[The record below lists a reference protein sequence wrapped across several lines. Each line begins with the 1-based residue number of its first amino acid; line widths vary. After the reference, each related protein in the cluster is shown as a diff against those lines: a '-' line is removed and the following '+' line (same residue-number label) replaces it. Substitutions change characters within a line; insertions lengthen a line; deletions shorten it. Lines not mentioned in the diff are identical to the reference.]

1 MGKVKNLVGKRFG
14 QLVVFEECKE
24 RQNKKVMWL
33 CQCDCGNKKIV
44 AGNNLKSGT
53 TTTCGGY
60 RHKAD
65 NLTGMRF
72 GHLFVIG
79 QGEPVKSGNGTMGT
93 SYCKC
98 DCGNYK
104 VIRNHS
110 LKNGLTKSCGCGCE
124 ANRAKILNKSNGN
137 IYDLSGEYGLGK
149 ASNADVWFKFD
160 LDDYDKIKD
169 YSWSL
174 SQSRYIICHQRK
186 VKGYIYLHKFVMNE
200 KNSIVDHINGD
211 SLDDRKSNLRKATNQ
226 QNSMNHG
233 KSINNTSGVC
243 GVSWNKDKQRW
254 KAYIA
259 VNRKQIHLGYFKEDE
274 FELAVKARKEAELK
288 YFGEFARQNE

>member
-14 QLVVFEECKE
+14 QLVVLEECKE

-44 AGNNLKSGT
+44 SGNNLKSGT

-65 NLTGMRF
+65 NLTGVRF
-72 GHLFVIG
+72 GRLVVIG
-79 QGEPVKSGNGTMGT
+79 QGEPVKSGKGTAGT
-93 SYCKC
+93 SVCLC
-98 DCGNYK
+98 DCGNT
-104 VIRNHS
+104 VTIRNGS

-137 IYDLSGEYGLGK
+137 IYDLSGEYELGK
-149 ASNADVWFKFD
+149 ASTAAVWFKFD

-174 SQSRYIICHQRK
+174 SHRYIVCHQWK
-186 VKGYIYLHKFVMNE
+186 VKECIYLHKFVMNE
-200 KNSIVDHINGD
+200 KDSMVDHINGD
-211 SLDDRKSNLRKATNQ
+211 SLDCRKSNLRKATNQ

-233 KSINNTSGVC
+233 EPINNTSGVC
-243 GVSWNKDKQRW
+243 GVSW
-254 KAYIA
+254 
-259 VNRKQIHLGYFKEDE
+259 
-274 FELAVKARKEAELK
+274 
-288 YFGEFARQNE
+288 

>member
-1 MGKVKNLVGKRFG
+1 MRKAEDLTGQRFG
-14 QLVVFEECKE
+14 KLVVI
-24 RQNKKVMWL
+24 RP
-33 CQCDCGNKKIV
+33 D
-44 AGNNLKSGT
+44 KS
-53 TTTCGGY
+53 
-60 RHKAD
+60 
-65 NLTGMRF
+65 
-72 GHLFVIG
+72 I
-79 QGEPVKSGNGTMGT
+79 KSKRGANGT

-110 LKNGLTKSCGCGCE
+110 LKHGLTKSCGCGCE

-137 IYDLSGEYGLGK
+137 VYDLSGEYRLGK

-169 YSWSL
+169 YCWSL
-174 SQSRYIICHQRK
+174 SHRYIVCHQWK
-186 VKGYIYLHKFVMNE
+186 VKGFIYLHKFVINE
-200 KNSIVDHINGD
+200 KDSMVDHINGD
-211 SLDDRKSNLRKATNQ
+211 SLDCRKSNLRKATNQ

-233 KSINNTSGVC
+233 EPINNTSGVC
-243 GVSWNKDKQRW
+243 GVSWKKDKQRW
-254 KAYIA
+254 KAYIT

>member
-1 MGKVKNLVGKRFG
+1 MRKAEDLTGQRFG
-14 QLVVFEECKE
+14 KLVVI
-24 RQNKKVMWL
+24 RP
-33 CQCDCGNKKIV
+33 D
-44 AGNNLKSGT
+44 KSIKTKRG
-53 TTTCGGY
+53 
-60 RHKAD
+60 A
-65 NLTGMRF
+65 N
-72 GHLFVIG
+72 
-79 QGEPVKSGNGTMGT
+79 GT

-110 LKNGLTKSCGCGCE
+110 LKHGLTKSCGCSCE

-137 IYDLSGEYGLGK
+137 VYDLSGEYGLGK
-149 ASNADVWFKFD
+149 ASNADIWFKFD

-174 SQSRYIICHQRK
+174 SHRYIVCHQWK
-186 VKGYIYLHKFVMNE
+186 VKGCIYLHKLVMNE
-200 KNSIVDHINGD
+200 KDSMVDHINGD
-211 SLDDRKSNLRKATNQ
+211 SLDCRKSNLRKATNQ

-233 KSINNTSGVC
+233 EPINNTSGVC
-243 GVSWNKDKQRW
+243 GVSWKKDKQRW
-254 KAYIA
+254 KAYIT